1 MAGKNTFG
9 GTVKLEGESE
19 YKKALRDITSDLK
32 VLSSEMNVVTAT
44 YGKNNN
50 GIASL
55 TDKHKVL
62 SEQISKQKEK
72 VETLKGALE
81 KSKEIYGENS
91 TQTKNWQVAL
101 NKAEAELVGMENELK
116 NNDKAMDD
124 YNDSTNKQKKELDE
138 FGHTTEDVGQK
149 TLTLGDIIKANLI
162 SEAIKKGISELA
174 GAMKKVGSV
183 LIDVGKQALESY
195 GDYEQLVGGVDT
207 LFKESS
213 NTVQQYAQ
221 NSYKTAGLSANEY
234 METVTSFSASLLQS
248 LNNDTEKS
256 AKVADMAI
264 TDMSD
269 NANKMGTSMESI
281 QNAYQG
287 FAKQNYTMLDNLKL
301 GYGGTKSEMER
312 LLADAEKISGVKYDI
327 SNLSDVYSAIHVIQ
341 TELDITGTT
350 AKESSTTIQGSMNSL
365 KSAWQNMLVGIA
377 DDNANFE
384 GLTNNLVESLGT
396 VLENLLPRIQTIL
409 GGLGDLIVSIAD
421 KILPQMI
428 EIGINTIG
436 NLVQGISSSL
446 PQIAQSIQTIVT
458 TLLGGLTQVLPQ
470 LVPIAVQVI
479 QTLVTS
485 LISMLPEILQAGIT
499 IITELALGLAQM
511 LPTLIP
517 QMVDAVILMT
527 ETLIDNIDLI
537 IDAGIQLILGLAD
550 GLIQALPRLIEKIPV
565 IIQKL
570 VMAIANNLP
579 KIVQA
584 GINLVIKLAS
594 GLIQAIPQLLQAI
607 PKIISSIVSGFG
619 TYFSKMGEIGLNLV
633 KGIWNGI
640 SNATQWIL
648 DKIKG
653 FGQSVLDGIKSFFGI
668 HSPSTLFQDE
678 VGKNLALGVGLGFEQ
693 GMDKVTKEMQD
704 AIPTTFD
711 TNVDMNMNNTS
722 RFERIPNS
730 EISFANMFGEFI
742 SRFEKIYKVPSITI
756 NTNDL
761 NQEKLDLIFREI
773 DRRFGLAYN

>member
-55 TDKHKVL
+55 TDKSKVL

-124 YNDSTNKQKKELDE
+124 YNNATNKQKKELDE

-213 NTVQQYAQ
+213 NTVQEYAR

-421 KILPQMI
+421 TILPQMI

-436 NLVQGISSSL
+436 NLVQGISASL
-446 PQIAQSIQTIVT
+446 PQLAQSIQTIIT

-607 PKIISSIVSGFG
+607 PKIISSIVSGFAS
-619 TYFSKMGEIGLNLV
+619 YMSKMGEVGLNLV

-653 FGQSVLDGIKSFFGI
+653 FGESVLNGIKSFFGI

-678 VGKNLALGVGLGFEQ
+678 IGKNLALGVGLGFEQ
-693 GMDKVTKEMQD
+693 GMDKVAKEMQD
-704 AIPTTFD
+704 AIPTKFD
-711 TNVDMNMNNTS
+711 TDVEMNMNNIS
-722 RFERIPNS
+722 RMPSMSNPEM
-730 EISFANMFGEFI
+730 SFANMFGEFI

>member
-55 TDKHKVL
+55 TEKQRVL
-62 SEQISKQKEK
+62 TEQISKQKEK
-72 VETLKGALE
+72 VDTLKSALE

-91 TQTKNWQVAL
+91 SQTKNWQVSL

-116 NNDKAMDD
+116 SNDKAMDD
-124 YNDSTNKQKKELDE
+124 YNNSTKKQQKELDE
-138 FGHTTEDVGQK
+138 FGNTTDDVGRK

-162 SEAIKKGISELA
+162 SDAIKKGISELVN
-174 GAMKKVGSV
+174 GMKKLGSV
-183 LIDVGKQALESY
+183 FIDVGKQALNSY
-195 GDYEQLVGGVDT
+195 ADYEQLVGGVDT

-213 NTVQQYAQ
+213 ELVQEYAN
-221 NSYKTAGLSANEY
+221 NSYKSAGLSANEY

-248 LNNDTEKS
+248 LNGDTKKS
-256 AKVADMAI
+256 AEIGNMAI
-264 TDMSD
+264 IDMSD

-301 GYGGTKSEMER
+301 GYGGTKTEMER
-312 LLADAEKISGVKYDI
+312 LLKDAEKISGIHYDI

-341 TELDITGTT
+341 TELEITGTT
-350 AKESSTTIQGSMNSL
+350 AKESSTTIQGSVASL

-377 DDNANFE
+377 DDNADF
-384 GLTNNLVESLGT
+384 GKLTTNLVEALTTAMG
-396 VLENLLPRIQTIL
+396 NILPRIQTIL
-409 GGLGDLIVSIAD
+409 GGLGDLIVAVANQ
-421 KILPQMI
+421 ILPQMLEMGMNAI
-428 EIGINTIG
+428 T
-436 NLVQGISSSL
+436 NLVQGLSDNL
-446 PQIAQSIQTIVT
+446 PNLLTSVQQIVT
-458 TLLGGLTQVLPQ
+458 TLLGGLTEMLPQ

-479 QTLVTS
+479 QTIVTS
-485 LISMLPEILQAGIT
+485 LLSMLPEILQAGIT
-499 IITELALGLAQM
+499 IVVQLAMGLAQT

-517 QMVDAVILMT
+517 QMVDALVLMV

-537 IDAGIQLILGLAD
+537 IDAGIQLIIGLAD
-550 GLIQALPRLIEKIPV
+550 GLIQALPRLIEKAPV
-565 IIQKL
+565 IIEKL
-570 VMAIANNLP
+570 VVGIANNLP
-579 KIVQA
+579 KIVQS
-584 GINLVIKLAS
+584 GINLIVKLAS
-594 GLIQAIPQLLQAI
+594 GLIQAIPQLIQSI
-607 PKIISSIVSGFG
+607 PKIISAIVSGFSTG
-619 TYFSKMGEIGLNLV
+619 MSKMGEIGLNLV

-653 FGQSVLDGIKSFFGI
+653 FGQSVLNGIKSFFGI

-693 GMDKVTKEMQD
+693 EMNEVVEEMQG
-704 AIPTTFD
+704 AIPTNFD
-711 TNVDMNMNNTS
+711 TNVDMNMINKSQLKNM
-722 RFERIPNS
+722 PNDS
-730 EISFANMFGEFI
+730 ISFEKLFDGFI
-742 SRFEKIYKVPSITI
+742 SRFEKIYKTPNITI

-761 NQEKLDLIFREI
+761 NEEKLDLIFREI
-773 DRRFGLAYN
+773 DRRFGLEYN

>member
-32 VLSSEMNVVTAT
+32 VLSSEMNIVTAT

-124 YNDSTNKQKKELDE
+124 YNNSTNKQKRELDE
-138 FGHTTEDVGQK
+138 FGQTTEDVGQK

-174 GAMKKVGSV
+174 NAMKKVGSV

-213 NTVQQYAQ
+213 NTVQEYAR

-312 LLADAEKISGVKYDI
+312 LLADAEKISGIHYDI

-396 VLENLLPRIQTIL
+396 VLENILPRVQTIL
-409 GGLGDLIVSIAD
+409 SGLGNLIVSIAD
-421 KILPQMI
+421 TILPQMI

-436 NLVQGISSSL
+436 NLVQGMSSSI

-458 TLLGGLTQVLPQ
+458 TLLGGLTEILPQ
-470 LVPIAVQVI
+470 LVPIAIQVV

-499 IITELALGLAQM
+499 IIVELAKGLAQM

-517 QMVDAVILMT
+517 QMVDAVILMV
-527 ETLIDNIDLI
+527 ETLIDNIDMI

-565 IIQKL
+565 IIEKL

-607 PKIISSIVSGFG
+607 PKIISSIVSGFAS
-619 TYFSKMGEIGLNLV
+619 YMSKMGEIGLNLV

-653 FGQSVLDGIKSFFGI
+653 FGQAVLDGIKSFFGI

-678 VGKNLALGVGLGFEQ
+678 IGKNLALGVGLGFEQ
-693 GMDKVTKEMQD
+693 GMDKVAKEMQD
-704 AIPTTFD
+704 AIPTKFD

-722 RFERIPNS
+722 RLPSMSNS
-730 EISFANMFGEFI
+730 EISFESMFGEFI
-742 SRFEKIYKVPSITI
+742 SRFERIYKVPNITI